1 MEALAAASSV
11 TALIQITASVIRITT
26 QIIQEFQDA
35 PGELQQISIQ
45 LKMIKSELVFIS
57 SLDESSSRED
67 LALLP
72 NESDDLRNV
81 LQNTQMLMTEIQETC
96 SKAGLKSKMRARFS
110 WVFHEKENV
119 RHLLDRLQD
128 ARAGLQTILLIV
140 NIRIVNL
147 SRHAIRTASHLA
159 ITSNVGLLQ
168 DVASIRE
175 NVERTAKQGKPQ
187 ENIVLKGLATR
198 SPHDRI
204 NFWGSLVYLENAWRT
219 FLGAE
224 AALSAYGN
232 DYQTTYDFSSR
243 QSVFGLWLL
252 SLEFRIRRFPL
263 AGLGL
268 QFVAG
273 SLTVKNIVPE
283 TSPIMTACKKGE
295 VAVVRNL
302 FESRKASPNDIT
314 PINSTP
320 LRFAIES
327 GSVELVQTI
336 LSTGADTNAP
346 FGQMITH
353 PLSWAFASRQIEIA
367 RLLIEKGAQV
377 DHVSARGWT
386 AVFYLF
392 GYDWIHG
399 NKGESCIKY
408 LNLLS
413 AASFSEF
420 DVQDAD
426 GWSVMHRAASWGTAQ
441 DIEALVNRGA
451 SVLLPTVMDW
461 LPIRCAT
468 RFENIDTFKV
478 LLVNIQDKSV
488 INQRD
493 KRGWTLLHDA
503 ADIGSSKLL
512 ELLLSNGADPHIV
525 TFELASGVP
534 HDLKNRTLTAGDIAK
549 QRGRDVYDAYKTA
562 LGNAEMGIS
571 IVEELDDSGSE
582 DIFWVAESGAV

>member
-1 MEALAAASSV
+1 MPV
-11 TALIQITASVIRITT
+11 
-26 QIIQEFQDA
+26 
-35 PGELQQISIQ
+35 
-45 LKMIKSELVFIS
+45 VFP
-57 SLDESSSRED
+57 
-67 LALLP
+67 LALGLHILSYCQFVP
-72 NESDDLRNV
+72 SRNK
-81 LQNTQMLMTEIQETC
+81 NSIPPC
-96 SKAGLKSKMRARFS
+96 
-110 WVFHEKENV
+110 N
-119 RHLLDRLQD
+119 
-128 ARAGLQTILLIV
+128 
-140 NIRIVNL
+140 NL
-147 SRHAIRTASHLA
+147 EHR
-159 ITSNVGLLQ
+159 LLQ

-187 ENIVLKGLATR
+187 ENIVLKGLPTR

-252 SLEFRIRRFPL
+252 SLEFRIRRLPL
-263 AGLGL
+263 GGIGL

-302 FESRKASPNDIT
+302 FETRKASPNDIT

-327 GSVELVQTI
+327 GSIELVQTI
-336 LSTGADTNAP
+336 LSTGADINTP

-353 PLSWAFASRQIEIA
+353 PLSRASASRQIEIA
-367 RLLIEKGAQV
+367 RLLIKKGAQV

-392 GYDWIHG
+392 GYEWIHG
-399 NKGESCIKY
+399 NKGESCIEY

-413 AASFSEF
+413 AASFSDC
-420 DVQDAD
+420 DVQDVD
-426 GWSVMHRAASWGTAQ
+426 GWSVMDRAASWGTAE
-441 DIEALVNRGA
+441 DIAALVNLGA
-451 SVLLPTVMDW
+451 SVQLSTVINW

-468 RFENIDTFKV
+468 WFGNIDTLNA
-478 LLVNIQDKSV
+478 LLDIRDRSH

-512 ELLLSNGADPHIV
+512 ELLLSNGADPHLV
-525 TFELASGVP
+525 TFKMASGVP
-534 HDLKNRTLTAGDIAK
+534 HDLKNRSLTTGDIAK
-549 QRGRDVYDAYKTA
+549 QRGRNVCDAYKTA

-571 IVEELDDSGSE
+571 TVEALDDSGSE
-582 DIFWVAESGAV
+582 DIFWVAESEAVEDLGLSDTRSRSSPSLFPVSDLRIIGLL